1 MNRVERQSIP
11 MAHRL
16 SLPIGN
22 IKPEDIEPALQK
34 GCDQLAIELKEK
46 FGAESRVEVEELLL
60 QYEAIGNTRT
70 ELKVFQKE
78 ICVRLRFARGAKVIF
93 AWNRSKP
100 DQVDLSLDSSSRL
113 EDWAFQGLFAVP
125 AVIALVA
132 YLSVATPTG
141 GFGSAFVVLL
151 LYMPVLAVLSLPYF
165 VFRFLMRAKNND
177 VLEVV
182 EATIRAKI
190 GE

>member
-1 MNRVERQSIP
+1 
-11 MAHRL
+11 MASRL
-16 SLPIGN
+16 SLPIGD

-46 FGAESRVEVEELLL
+46 FGAESQVEVKELLL

-78 ICVRLRFARGAKVIF
+78 MCVRLRFARGAKVIF

-100 DQVDLSLDSSSRL
+100 DEVDLSLDSSSQL
-113 EDWAFQGLFAVP
+113 EDWAFAGLFGVP
-125 AVIALVA
+125 AVIALCV
-132 YLSVATPTG
+132 YLSMATPTG
-141 GFGSAFVVLL
+141 GRGSAFALLL
-151 LYMPVLAVLSLPYF
+151 LYMPLLAVFTVPYF
-165 VFRFLMRAKNND
+165 VLRFLMRAKNSD
-177 VLEVV
+177 LLEAVA
-182 EATIRAKI
+182 ATIRTKI